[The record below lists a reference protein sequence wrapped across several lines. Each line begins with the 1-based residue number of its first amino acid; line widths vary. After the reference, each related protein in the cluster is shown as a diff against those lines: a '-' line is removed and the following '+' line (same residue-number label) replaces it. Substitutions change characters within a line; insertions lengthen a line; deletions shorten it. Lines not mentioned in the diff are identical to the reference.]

1 MSYYVYIHKDDFKDE
16 DAFFRFAAVCGIDTE
31 TIDSI
36 EALSFVMES
45 NPVKYFKKE
54 EVNKCY

>member
-45 NPVKYFKKE
+45 SPVKYFKKE
-54 EVNKCY
+54 E